1 MKLKSILLS
10 LLCLFPTALS
20 AQWFNIGKADYNL
33 GPFHVYTLFLY
44 TESGSYKENERPLM
58 LTFKYAKPVEGKN
71 FAITLIKEI
80 DKLKI
85 TETDSKKWLEEL
97 QNVLPD
103 FSPNDTLSY
112 IALADKGYFV
122 LNDTVLAH
130 EFDAE
135 FNRVLTAVWLSE
147 KSNYPQLRQQL
158 LDKSKASEQNPM
170 AQPETAPLDEENAN
184 PELPPNYKL
193 HNRTKEMS

>member
-10 LLCLFPTALS
+10 LLCLLPSALY
-20 AQWFNIGKADYNL
+20 AQWFNIGKADYNW
-33 GPFHVYTLFLY
+33 GPFHVYTLFLC
-44 TESGSYKENERPLM
+44 TESGSYQENERPLM

-71 FAITLIKEI
+71 FAITLVKEI
-80 DKLKI
+80 DKLKM
-85 TETDSKKWLEEL
+85 TQTDSKKWLEPL

-103 FSPNDTLSY
+103 FSPNDSLSY

-122 LNDTVLAH
+122 LNDTVLPY
-130 EFDAE
+130 EFDEE
-135 FNRVLTAVWLSE
+135 FNKVLTAIWLSE

-158 LDKSKASEQNPM
+158 LDKTKGDEQNPTP
-170 AQPETAPLDEENAN
+170 QPETAPLDEENAN

-193 HNRTKEMS
+193 YNRTKEMS

>member
-1 MKLKSILLS
+1 M
-10 LLCLFPTALS
+10 
-20 AQWFNIGKADYNL
+20 
-33 GPFHVYTLFLY
+33 
-44 TESGSYKENERPLM
+44 
-58 LTFKYAKPVEGKN
+58 
-71 FAITLIKEI
+71 
-80 DKLKI
+80 
-85 TETDSKKWLEEL
+85 
-97 QNVLPD
+97 
-103 FSPNDTLSY
+103 
-112 IALADKGYFV
+112 ADKGYFV